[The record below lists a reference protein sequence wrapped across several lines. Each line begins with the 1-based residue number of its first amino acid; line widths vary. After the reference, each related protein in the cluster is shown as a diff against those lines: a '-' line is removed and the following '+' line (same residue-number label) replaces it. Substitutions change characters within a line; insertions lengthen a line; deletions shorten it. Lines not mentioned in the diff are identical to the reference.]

1 MSAPLT
7 LTLDLPEH
15 FILGRT
21 EILRMGRLDPTVILE
36 KHGLLWRAGF
46 TAALPPLKLQSAQVG
61 LMSRFG
67 GSLPKRHSSVCLHY
81 WVCTDVF
88 QCLTFGNEK
97 PQPNAQTQNQSSPF
111 RFPFLSTALL
121 SHVLQQQIAWR
132 DAAKIWKVCNRHG
145 HPADGP
151 HGLKFLFPFNFS
163 KCISCET
170 SLPICWSHR
179 KSNPL
184 LREIG
189 RLAWRIDDWYADSEL
204 RPMPAEFSLF
214 HRWVHGQLF
223 HALAVSMGEPDVI
236 VTGDYTLP
244 HTVSWALIGK
254 PRSTDNEMKSLLMP
268 FAGNRWRL
276 VRLLWALNIAAPRR
290 GPRLSSSHTRRW

>member
-7 LTLDLPEH
+7 LTLELPEE
-15 FILGRT
+15 FLFWDGLRF
-21 EILRMGRLDPTVILE
+21 LRMGRLDPTVILE
-36 KHGLLWRAGF
+36 KHRFVMARWFHSGSATIEITERTGQAHVQIWGPAAEEARQCVPSLLGLHDTPVL
-46 TAALPPLKLQSAQVG
+46 
-61 LMSRFG
+61 
-67 GSLPKRHSSVCLHY
+67 
-81 WVCTDVF
+81 D
-88 QCLTFGNEK
+88 FGNEK
-97 PQPNAQTQNQSSPF
+97 LNRMLKPKINLRLS

-132 DAAKIWKVCNRHG
+132 DAAKIWKCLANRHG

-151 HGLKFLFPFNFS
+151 HGLKLPLQFQQMH
-163 KCISCET
+163 
-170 SLPICWSHR
+170 SLAKHHYQSAGLIENR
-179 KSNPL
+179 IPL

-189 RLAWRIDDWYADSEL
+189 RLAWRIDDWYADSIETYA
-204 RPMPAEFSLF
+204 RRIQSLPQMGP
-214 HRWVHGQLF
+214 WTTF
-223 HALAVSMGEPDVI
+223 HALAVSMGESDVI